1 MNISFSE
8 NESSD
13 ESEDQKEN
21 SSELSTPNS
30 ADKGVIYLETPLVD
44 QSDEKSSVDESDTS
58 DKKSNRL
65 SDEFFSA
72 DDDDICIS
80 ENESKNTSQSEKNV
94 SDTINYDIAFSK
106 SKSPDTNK
114 PSEISQLVDF
124 QEENSTDDN
133 VIARSTASVFM
144 EDEMSSCSNL
154 IGLSNEQDE
163 SSPHSS
169 GSNANIHLNENCDEA
184 NHGDEHNT
192 VDRAYYSD
200 QVQLIDAIERSDFE
214 EEQKLIGT
222 NLIKETALVSDEN
235 RLNIGML
242 KTFSQFD
249 TNETGNNICNSN
261 LNENDKTLND
271 DNSQESLSIALNS
284 ESKTLATTPTSSR
297 KKIDRTIVKSISK
310 INFADNLEEYRVDN
324 KLYNDTVVSL
334 NKPSSTGSN
343 LLSKPSDASADA
355 STYTNN
361 SSESLL
367 SDKSCQTPS
376 FLQIA
381 TVTAA
386 EECPKIKF
394 GKYNECHDIASTSK
408 SFSNENC
415 QYSSVSSN
423 STKITSTIT
432 QPEQNDHITVQEE
445 DSGISE
451 EISKS
456 KKSNP
461 PISSIDSNS
470 ERMSSSTNNT
480 DRSNNLSEGNNFN
493 PQTSHALDGVEPHQD
508 YDEDTWADCEDVY
521 DMEEICTCQDY
532 SDEDAHASSEDE
544 LPSRDVDLSCYTH
557 LDSISEDILHEGSSE
572 TPRNYRK
579 RKITETVTSFSEG
592 ACGDVTPANRKRLAL
607 DNVSV
612 TKLPC
617 TPTTPITLTS
627 PSPLNSL
634 VLSEKRTPRSII
646 PTRDNPPPE
655 LSDWLLQFQR
665 WSHVERLVAVDR
677 LIEHCEPTQV
687 RHMMKVIEPQ
697 FQRDFISLL
706 PKELA
711 LQVLSYLEPRD
722 LLRAAQT
729 CRSWRYCVLTVINA
743 GVYDLFMF
751 FFTDFYVTIIF
762 CGKRNAKRLP
772 LSLSQALTDRNE
784 DEPVTCHRSLRPGR

>member
-1 MNISFSE
+1 MY
-8 NESSD
+8 
-13 ESEDQKEN
+13 
-21 SSELSTPNS
+21 TPNS
-30 ADKGVIYLETPLVD
+30 VDKCVLYLETPLVD
-44 QSDEKSSVDESDTS
+44 QTDEKSSVDESDTS

-72 DDDDICIS
+72 DDDDVCNS
-80 ENESKNTSQSEKNV
+80 ENESKNTSQSETNV
-94 SDTINYDIAFSK
+94 PDAIRYE
-106 SKSPDTNK
+106 SKSPDNK
-114 PSEISQLVDF
+114 PMNCDSSQLVVF

-133 VIARSTASVFM
+133 VIARSNSTTVYI
-144 EDEMSSCSNL
+144 EDELSSSSNL

-169 GSNANIHLNENCDEA
+169 GSTVNINLNENCDEEAA

-192 VDRAYYSD
+192 EDRVYYSD

-214 EEQKLIGT
+214 DEQKLIGA
-222 NLIKETALVSDEN
+222 NLIKENVLVSDDN

-249 TNETGNNICNSN
+249 TNETGKNNICNSN
-261 LNENDKTLND
+261 FNETDKTRND
-271 DNSQESLSIALNS
+271 DNSQESLTIALNT
-284 ESKTLATTPTSSR
+284 ESKNLATTPTSSR
-297 KKIDRTIVKSISK
+297 KKMDRAIVKSISK
-310 INFADNLEEYRVDN
+310 INFVDNLEDYHR
-324 KLYNDTVVSL
+324 NDTESYNETVTL
-334 NKPSSTGSN
+334 NKANSTAHQ
-343 LLSKPSDASADA
+343 LLKSSDASADA
-355 STYTNN
+355 STYTNCN

-376 FLQIA
+376 FLQND
-381 TVTAA
+381 TANSA
-386 EECPKIKF
+386 EECTKIKY

-415 QYSSVSSN
+415 QYSNVSSN
-423 STKITSTIT
+423 STKLTSTIT
-432 QPEQNDHITVQEE
+432 QPEQNDHIAVQEE

-451 EISKS
+451 EISKE
-456 KKSNP
+456 KSNHP
-461 PISSIDSNS
+461 TSSDVSNS
-470 ERMSSSTNNT
+470 ERMSSATNNT
-480 DRSNNLSEGNNFN
+480 DRSNSLSDGNQ
-493 PQTSHALDGVEPHQD
+493 QTSHALDGVEPHQD

-557 LDSISEDILHEGSSE
+557 LDSISEDILHEGNSE

-592 ACGDVTPANRKRLAL
+592 VGCDVTPANRKRLAL
-607 DNVSV
+607 DNASA
-612 TKLPC
+612 TKLC
-617 TPTTPITLTS
+617 TPVTPITLTS
-627 PSPLNSL
+627 PSSVNSL
-634 VLSEKRTPRSII
+634 ALSEKRTPRSII

-729 CRSWRYCVLTVINA
+729 CRSWR
-743 GVYDLFMF
+743 
-751 FFTDFYVTIIF
+751 
-762 CGKRNAKRLP
+762 
-772 LSLSQALTDRNE
+772 
-784 DEPVTCHRSLRPGR
+784 